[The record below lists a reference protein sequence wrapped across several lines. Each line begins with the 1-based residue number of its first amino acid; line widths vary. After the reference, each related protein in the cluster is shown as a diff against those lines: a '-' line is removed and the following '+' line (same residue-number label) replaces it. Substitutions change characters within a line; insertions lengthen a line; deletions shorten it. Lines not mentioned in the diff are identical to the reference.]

1 MTKSKNCEVAFG
13 NKNDQ
18 GADVTLKHTRKQHK
32 YHTYKKHIEKNT
44 SIG

>member
-1 MTKSKNCEVAFG
+1 MIKSKNCEVAIG

-18 GADVTLKHTRKQHK
+18 GAGVTLKHTRKQYK
-32 YHTYKKHIEKNT
+32 RHTYKKHIEKNT